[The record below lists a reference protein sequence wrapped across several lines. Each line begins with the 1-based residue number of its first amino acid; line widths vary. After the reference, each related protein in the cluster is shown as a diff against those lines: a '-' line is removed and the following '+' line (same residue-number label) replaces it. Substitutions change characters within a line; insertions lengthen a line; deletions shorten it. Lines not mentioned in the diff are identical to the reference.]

1 MGKLIYGLK
10 DGLNVG
16 VDFTTAIGLLG
27 LQSAPLPLSLAFD
40 LNNLDEHNFPIEHD
54 GSLSRGDFYFGDDS
68 SFNQTIFNEVLAF
81 YEGVDTTTIP
91 LASKARYSRIQTTQ
105 ATNPTT
111 IYGARQLVLSYGET
125 ALYLS
130 VMGDPI
136 TGKAP
141 IDYVKSLFGMQNLK
155 ANQSKY

>member
-1 MGKLIYGLK
+1 M
-10 DGLNVG
+10 NVG
-16 VDFTTAIGLLG
+16 ADFTLAIGLLG

-40 LNNLDEHNFPIEHD
+40 LDNLDEHNFPIEHD
-54 GSLSRGDFYFGDDS
+54 GSLSRGDYYSGNDY
-68 SFNQTIFNEVLAF
+68 SFDQAIFDEVLAF
-81 YEGVDTTTIP
+81 YDGVDTTTIP
-91 LASKARYSRIQTTQ
+91 LASKARYTRIQN
-105 ATNPTT
+105 AEAINPTT

-141 IDYVKSLFGMQNLK
+141 IAYVKSLFGT
-155 ANQSKY
+155 